1 MKPSVPSAVLAASI
15 LAIHIALVCRSNGS
29 APHNPDTQQ
38 HDSTVIQT
46 IESVKLV

>member
-1 MKPSVPSAVLAASI
+1 MKPSVPSAVLAATI
-15 LAIHIALVCRSNGS
+15 LATLLVLACLFNGS